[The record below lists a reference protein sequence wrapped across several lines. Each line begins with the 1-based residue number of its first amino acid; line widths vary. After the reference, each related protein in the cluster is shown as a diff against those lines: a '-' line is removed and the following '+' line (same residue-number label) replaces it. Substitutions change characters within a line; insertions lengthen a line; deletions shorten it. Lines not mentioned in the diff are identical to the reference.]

1 MDLKNISDLLTALVA
16 LEAVKFGMIILAGY
30 AWLHFQEKKE
40 K

>member
-30 AWLHFQEKKE
+30 VWLHFQEIKE